1 MTRHKSVAELRR
13 RSDLA
18 FAAVAALGL
27 AGFAFLVIT
36 MQGLS
41 QDLRAANEARD
52 ALASQVQQLG
62 GKPVAG
68 PPGSRGEPGQSV
80 VGPAGPRGETGP
92 TGPPGPVGPSGEPGD
107 DGANGVSA
115 TGEPGASGAPGVP
128 GVVGPVGPAGP
139 QGIQGEPGATGPQ
152 GEQGP
157 KGDTGERGPS
167 GASCEDGY
175 SWQTPSYDPDARVCR
190 RDGAPDPGES
200 PSPSM
205 AAGLDPR
212 RMQYA

>member
-92 TGPPGPVGPSGEPGD
+92 TGPPGPVGPSGKPGG

-115 TGEPGASGAPGVP
+115 TGEPGAPG
-128 GVVGPVGPAGP
+128 GTGPTGPAGP
-139 QGIQGEPGATGPQ
+139 QGIQGEAGATGPQ

-190 RDGAPDPGES
+190 RDGAPDPSQS

-205 AAGLDPR
+205 AAGLDPSR
-212 RMQYA
+212 RVYA

>member
-1 MTRHKSVAELRR
+1 MRRHKSVAELRR

-36 MQGLS
+36 VQGLS

-92 TGPPGPVGPSGEPGD
+92 TGPPGPVGPSGKPGD

-115 TGEPGASGAPGVP
+115 TGEPGAP
-128 GVVGPVGPAGP
+128 GVVGPTGPAGP

-157 KGDTGERGPS
+157 KGDPGERGPS
-167 GASCEDGY
+167 GSSCEDGF

-190 RDGAPDPGES
+190 RDGAPDPSQS

-212 RMQYA
+212 RMQYV